1 MEPNSPKLTETGK
14 EQLEAIDLLRGWLDR
29 VGGNRRIPQAL
40 DLLAERTAGDL
51 ARGHPSPPLD
61 ADTLRLLHSNKHGG
75 RPAEASASRWL
86 SSSEVRR
93 WWDQRQSSLEQASRQ
108 ADLPVV
114 PDLTLVSGGGRGNT
128 TQYRL
133 DFRPMADLEGSSEE
147 RVLLSGDGLKGRATL
162 QYQTEPAQPTW
173 WLRLI
178 VGTAPFRMRS
188 WRGVLLVGS
197 VLAEGLVLVA
207 FWLLALVVLREP
219 RPITIGDL
227 TLLLTSAGITWA
239 WWVAVRPIIRLP
251 LDRVT
256 IADDWLLAWSQPH
269 GQFQLSADAINKRA
283 GGWFQ
288 VVRHH
293 GTCPICSGSVDLA
306 RGGVA
311 FPGRVVGRCS
321 DSPLEHVFSFDPVGL
336 EGRCLR

>member
-14 EQLEAIDLLRGWLDR
+14 EQLAAIALLRAWLDQ

-51 ARGHPSPPLD
+51 ERGHSSPPLD
-61 ADTLRLLHSNKHGG
+61 ADTLRLLHSDKHGG
-75 RPAEASASRWL
+75 RPSEAPASRWL
-86 SSSEVRR
+86 SSTEVRR
-93 WWDQRQSSLEQASRQ
+93 WWHQRQSSLEQASRQ
-108 ADLPVV
+108 ADLNMMA
-114 PDLTLVSGGGRGNT
+114 DLTLVSGGGRGNT

-133 DFRPMADLEGSSEE
+133 DFRAVSERAGASEE
-147 RVLLSGDGLKGRATL
+147 SELLTGEATSQRATL
-162 QYQTEPAQPTW
+162 RYQTEPAQPAW

-178 VGTAPFRMRS
+178 VGTAPFRMQS
-188 WRGVLLVGS
+188 WRGFTLVGM

-219 RPITIGDL
+219 RPIAVGDL
-227 TLLLTSAGITWA
+227 TLLLTGAGITWG
-239 WWVAVRPIIRLP
+239 WWYAVRPIIRLP
-251 LDRVT
+251 FDRVT

-269 GQFQLSADAINKRA
+269 GQFQLSADANNKRA
-283 GGWFQ
+283 GGWFR

-293 GTCPICSGSVDLA
+293 GTCPICSGTVDLA
-306 RGGVA
+306 RGGKA
-311 FPGRVVGRCS
+311 FPDRLVGRCS